1 MCLSTGGGGVVTQH
15 ALQVVSQHALQ
26 QVSGGGIPV
35 CLAGFQAHTQGGSR
49 GGSGQGGLQAHNQR
63 GYMLQGGC
71 RRYASYWN
79 AFLLL
84 FWIFNDIVKTK
95 LAILEFLCFGQM
107 WKTPTDRGRWQDEI
121 FIVHRESLM
130 RRGAGTHIRF
140 CQNFTKTA

>member
-1 MCLSTGGGGVVTQH
+1 MTDGFNFDRWFYYCLQRKEAVRQDLMCPWPLDPNEPSRVEYLITVRNEVAKVMFLQECVCPLGGGVVTQH

-84 FWIFNDIVKTK
+84 F
-95 LAILEFLCFGQM
+95 
-107 WKTPTDRGRWQDEI
+107 
-121 FIVHRESLM
+121 
-130 RRGAGTHIRF
+130 
-140 CQNFTKTA
+140 